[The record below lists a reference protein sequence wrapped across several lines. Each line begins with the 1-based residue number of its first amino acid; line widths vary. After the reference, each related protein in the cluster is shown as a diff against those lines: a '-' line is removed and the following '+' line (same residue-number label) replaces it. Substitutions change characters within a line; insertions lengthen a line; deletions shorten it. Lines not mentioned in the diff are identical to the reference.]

1 MDGSNDAARRPVST
15 SRIFLPLLA
24 LGGLAFAWHAT
35 PVLLWHLRF
44 APALAAEGP
53 RERLFSETRLAPA
66 AAQGDWARLSVGNLR
81 AHLPLATAERAR
93 CASCAERC
101 RLALTGGGTFAVF
114 DAPLPEAWTEARDRF
129 APDAGDISLL
139 RSHEANWRTIDAL
152 TDRSRS
158 SVAPPRSFR
167 YEAPGSHGIVTAF
180 RVADVERRVVY
191 VYGAGE
197 AQARVLGV
205 VNAAPETFD
214 RILGSLLVDGSKASG
229 PSGCD

>member
-1 MDGSNDAARRPVST
+1 MEARDAAGRRPLPR
-15 SRIFLPLLA
+15 SRIPWLLLA
-24 LGGLAFAWHAT
+24 GVGLAFAWHAS

-53 RERLFSETRLAPA
+53 RERLFSQTRVAPA
-66 AAQGDWARLSVGNLR
+66 AARGDWAELSVGNLR
-81 AHLPLATAERAR
+81 AHLPLEGAERAR
-93 CASCAERC
+93 CAGCAGRC
-101 RLALTGGGTFAVF
+101 RLALADGGVFAVF
-114 DAPLPEAWTEARDRF
+114 DAPLPEVWAEARDRF

-139 RSHEANWRTIDAL
+139 RSHGANWRTIDAL
-152 TDRSRS
+152 TERSRS
-158 SVAPPRSFR
+158 SIAPPRSFR

-191 VYGAGE
+191 AYGAGD

-205 VNAAPETFD
+205 VNTAPETFD
-214 RILGSLLVDGSKASG
+214 RILGSLRVDGSDPSG

>member
-1 MDGSNDAARRPVST
+1 MSVGDVGARRPFPRSRVSWL
-15 SRIFLPLLA
+15 ILA
-24 LGGLAFAWHAT
+24 LAGLAFAWHAS

-44 APALAAEGP
+44 ASALASEGP
-53 RERLFSETRLAPA
+53 RERLFSETREAPA
-66 AAQGDWARLSVGNLR
+66 APRGDWALLSIGNLH
-81 AHLPLATAERAR
+81 AHLPLASAEIAR

-101 RLALTGGGTFAVF
+101 RLALADGGTFAVF
-114 DAPLPEAWTEARDRF
+114 DAPLPEAWPEARDRF

-139 RSHEANWRTIDAL
+139 RSSDANWRTIDAL

-158 SVAPPRSFR
+158 SVTPPSSFR

-191 VYGAGE
+191 VYGPGE

-205 VNAAPETFD
+205 VNAAPGTFD
-214 RILGSLLVDGSKASG
+214 RILGSLLVDESGESG
-229 PSGCD
+229 PSRCE

>member
-1 MDGSNDAARRPVST
+1 MEARDAGARRPFPR
-15 SRIFLPLLA
+15 SRIPRLLLA
-24 LGGLAFAWHAT
+24 GVGLAFAWHAS

-53 RERLFSETRLAPA
+53 SERLFSETKLAPA
-66 AAQGDWARLSVGNLR
+66 AARGDWAELSVGNLR
-81 AHLPLATAERAR
+81 AHLPLEAEERAR
-93 CASCAERC
+93 CAGCADRC
-101 RLALTGGGTFAVF
+101 RLALADGGIFAVF
-114 DAPLPEAWTEARDRF
+114 DAPLPEVWAEARDRF

-139 RSHEANWRTIDAL
+139 RSHGANWRTIDAL
-152 TDRSRS
+152 TERSRS

-191 VYGAGE
+191 VYGAGD

-205 VNAAPETFD
+205 VNTAPEIFD
-214 RILGSLLVDGSKASG
+214 RILGSLLVDGSDPSG